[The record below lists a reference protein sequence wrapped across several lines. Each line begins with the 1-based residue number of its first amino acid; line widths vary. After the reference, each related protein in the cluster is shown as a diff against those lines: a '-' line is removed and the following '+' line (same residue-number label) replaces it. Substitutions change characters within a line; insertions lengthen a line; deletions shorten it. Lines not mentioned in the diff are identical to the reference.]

1 MADPI
6 RILMVENAADD
17 AELVGDA
24 LRQGGLDPQIHRVET
39 ETEMRSALEG
49 GQWDVILLD
58 YVLPAFSGPKALKVC
73 QEARCDAPII
83 VVSGNVGEETAVEM
97 MKQGAD
103 DYVMKDKLW
112 RLPAALQRSMSDARV
127 RREHRRAEE
136 ERKQALA
143 RLEEAN
149 QELHQFMHS
158 VSHDLQEPLRMIS
171 IYADLTK
178 RKLQHLDGDTVEYL
192 RYVTDGARRMSTLL
206 ADLRAYVDA
215 TNVDALAIEDTDA
228 EVVLQGVLANL
239 ASTIDESAA
248 VVVHDPLPTLR
259 VRASHLTQLFQNLIS
274 NAIKYRSE
282 AAPTIRIHAR
292 REGDQWRLACTDN
305 GLGISPEYRD
315 RVFDFFKR
323 FHSAKIPGNG
333 MGLAIC
339 RRIVQRYGGRIWIES
354 TPGAGSTFYF
364 TLPSGEPI
372 RGEQHSGTLDRVPL
386 TG

>member
-1 MADPI
+1 
-6 RILMVENAADD
+6 
-17 AELVGDA
+17 
-24 LRQGGLDPQIHRVET
+24 
-39 ETEMRSALEG
+39 
-49 GQWDVILLD
+49 
-58 YVLPAFSGPKALKVC
+58 
-73 QEARCDAPII
+73 
-83 VVSGNVGEETAVEM
+83 VEM

-372 RGEQHSGTLDRVPL
+372 RGEQYSGTLDKVPL
-386 TG
+386 TGSMAQ